1 MVCESS
7 YSFRGLSS
15 PLFALEDSGEGPG
28 GPGPLIIRSKWG
40 PKGRKTCFFEANPPI
55 ISGSGWPPPPPAT
68 SYLKVLI
75 RHWFVSLQNLVC
87 YLNTNSLLQSLTHS
101 LRIQPSL
108 LSSLLLIAR
117 VCEGRRETAVFAGQ
131 LSQNI
136 WWNILGV
143 SLVC

>member
-1 MVCESS
+1 MSLPILFVACQA
-7 YSFRGLSS
+7 RCLQWRIQGRVPGVPGVPGP
-15 PLFALEDSGEGPG
+15 PLFLDQNEARRAEKHGFFRL
-28 GPGPLIIRSKWG
+28 PLPLSQG
-40 PKGRKTCFFEANPPI
+40 LDD
-55 ISGSGWPPPPPAT
+55 PPP
-68 SYLKVLI
+68 SYLKILI

-117 VCEGRRETAVFAGQ
+117 VREGRRETAVFAGQ
-131 LSQNI
+131 LSQNV

>member
-1 MVCESS
+1 MACQARCLHWRIQGRDPGVLAPLLLDQNEARRAEKHVFLRPTLPLSQ
-7 YSFRGLSS
+7 GL
-15 PLFALEDSGEGPG
+15 DD
-28 GPGPLIIRSKWG
+28 R
-40 PKGRKTCFFEANPPI
+40 
-55 ISGSGWPPPPPAT
+55 PPPMTAPPP
-68 SYLKVLI
+68 SYLKVWI

-131 LSQNI
+131 LSQN
-136 WWNILGV
+136 V
-143 SLVC
+143 